1 MYKFDQKRERRREW
15 EQLALENEKMR
26 DLNAYA
32 FDIRA
37 YRQFTIFA
45 IDKKKRVWSNDV
57 VKAFC

>member
-1 MYKFDQKRERRREW
+1 
-15 EQLALENEKMR
+15 MR